1 MRSEFSQAAHSLL
14 THALAYNL
22 EDVDYLGLVATGH
35 ARKNDKHNH
44 ARLEIMFPDNWL
56 VNAIGDEKFVDTYFI
71 VKIDR
76 VAVDEWM
83 AKCSALRAKRE
94 AETQDPP
101 EDTDQLSSS
110 PEDNTP
116 VACFHS
122 STLSS
127 EDNDHSRAV

>member
-83 AKCSALRAKRE
+83 SKCSALRVKRE
-94 AETQDPP
+94 AESQN
-101 EDTDQLSSS
+101 S
-110 PEDNTP
+110 PENSNQPQPSPEEQTP
-116 VACFHS
+116 DTEVHPFTA
-122 STLSS
+122 L
-127 EDNDHSRAV
+127 VPPQ